1 MIEHADDREEDQ
13 PKPASL
19 ARLTTDIVAAYAAHN
34 QVATADLG
42 ILIGAVA
49 NRLRE
54 LGRPQE
60 PEPAKL
66 EPAVPVRRSITPDH
80 LVCLVCGKQLSMLKR
95 HLAAE
100 HGLTPGQY
108 REAFGLKSDYPMAA
122 PLLSAALGARE
133 TSRSGPAQEGAAPS
147 AAPGGRRAGPV
158 KRGNRRELV
167 T

>member
-1 MIEHADDREEDQ
+1 MVERADDREEDQ

-19 ARLTTDIVAAYAAHN
+19 ARLTTDIVAAYVAHN
-34 QVATADLG
+34 QVAAADVG

-49 NRLRE
+49 NRLRV

-122 PLLSAALGARE
+122 PSYSRQRSELAKHHGLGRPKKEPPRRRRRAAGAR
-133 TSRSGPAQEGAAPS
+133 AQSSEGTGES
-147 AAPGGRRAGPV
+147 S
-158 KRGNRRELV
+158 
-167 T
+167 